1 MFFFIS
7 LLRDLSAQ
15 TRTYSQQIKSQTD
28 ANVKKKLISF
38 FRLYSANHVLVPRAR
53 EGENCYFEINTFEKI
68 MKICIKIEANK
79 TASRSHWK
87 YWWFQLS
94 GIVRVCTFCRD
105 PVNKSVNEAN
115 VLVTWN
121 FGISFKISSKAAR
134 DSLWT
139 WRYFRLFLLL
149 SVFFAW
155 RLSHWWFMLS
165 LVWISHNYHKSTLT
179 SEQLT

>member
-1 MFFFIS
+1 MIFPLRSRFLYEIKGTSHQHQPSVFFFIS

-38 FRLYSANHVLVPRAR
+38 FRLYSADHVLVPRAR

-68 MKICIKIEANK
+68 MKICIKIETNKK

-105 PVNKSVNEAN
+105 PVNKFVNEAN
-115 VLVTWN
+115 ACDV
-121 FGISFKISSKAAR
+121 K
-134 DSLWT
+134 LWD
-139 WRYFRLFLLL
+139 F
-149 SVFFAW
+149 VQ
-155 RLSHWWFMLS
+155 
-165 LVWISHNYHKSTLT
+165 N
-179 SEQLT
+179 